1 MKIALALMVCLAA
14 AGANAQAVYRC
25 GSTYSQE
32 PCPQARLVDVSDPR
46 SASQRADAMLLA
58 ANDKQRGDEM
68 AHARTLGEGS
78 GREACRE
85 TDPREAC
92 EARPRDEDQVVPA
105 LRTYP

>member
-68 AHARTLGEGS
+68 AHERLA
-78 GREACRE
+78 REAAEKRAAKP
-85 TDPREAC
+85 THAKPAKR
-92 EARPRDEDQVVPA
+92 ARATKIRWFRP
-105 LRTYP
+105 